1 MMNRRHPPR
10 VGGGE
15 YRRDVTAVVKWFNAT
30 KGFGFVQVTDGSPDA
45 FLHASVVEQSGHRE
59 MYEGTKIVCDIAE
72 GQKGPQ
78 VAVIH
83 RVEELGTPPAAGAGG
98 GFRPN
103 RFGDRPE
110 RGGFGGGGGFGGDRG
125 GFGAGGGGRDFGG
138 GGRDFGGGGG
148 GFGGDRGGFSGPAT
162 EVEGTVKFFNAE
174 KGFGFVTPDDGGK
187 DVYVASR
194 ALQKAGLPS
203 LNSEQRVR
211 LTVRMGQKGPMAEAV
226 QLL

>member
-15 YRRDVTAVVKWFNAT
+15 YRRDVTAVVKWFNPT

-83 RVEELGTPPAAGAGG
+83 RVEELGEPPAGGAGG

-103 RFGDRPE
+103 RFGDRPD
-110 RGGFGGGGGFGGDRG
+110 RGDRSDRGGFGGDRG
-125 GFGAGGGGRDFGG
+125 GFGGGG
-138 GGRDFGGGGG
+138 
-148 GFGGDRGGFSGPAT
+148 GGFSGPAT

-194 ALQKAGLPS
+194 ALQRAGLPS

>member
-1 MMNRRHPPR
+1 M
-10 VGGGE
+10 
-15 YRRDVTAVVKWFNAT
+15 TAVVKWFNPT

-83 RVEELGTPPAAGAGG
+83 RIEELGAPPAGG

-103 RFGDRPE
+103 RFGDGGG
-110 RGGFGGGGGFGGDRG
+110 RGGF
-125 GFGAGGGGRDFGG
+125 
-138 GGRDFGGGGG
+138 GGGG

>member
-15 YRRDVTAVVKWFNAT
+15 YRRDVTAVVKWFNPT

-83 RVEELGTPPAAGAGG
+83 RVEELGTPPVGGGAGAGG
-98 GFRPN
+98 GFRPS
-103 RFGDRPE
+103 RFGDGGG
-110 RGGFGGGGGFGGDRG
+110 RGGFGGGGGG
-125 GFGAGGGGRDFGG
+125 GFG
-138 GGRDFGGGGG
+138 
-148 GFGGDRGGFSGPAT
+148 GPAT

-194 ALQKAGLPS
+194 ALQRAGLPG

>member
-15 YRRDVTAVVKWFNAT
+15 YRRDVTAVVKWFNPT

-83 RVEELGTPPAAGAGG
+83 RVEELGTPPAGGGAGAGG
-98 GFRPN
+98 GFRPS
-103 RFGDRPE
+103 RFGDGGG
-110 RGGFGGGGGFGGDRG
+110 RGGFGGGGG
-125 GFGAGGGGRDFGG
+125 
-138 GGRDFGGGGG
+138 GG
-148 GFGGDRGGFSGPAT
+148 GFGGPAT

-194 ALQKAGLPS
+194 ALQRAGLPG

>member
-15 YRRDVTAVVKWFNAT
+15 YRRDVTAVVKWFNPT

-83 RVEELGTPPAAGAGG
+83 RVEELGAPPAGGAGAGG

-103 RFGDRPE
+103 RFGDRGD
-110 RGGFGGGGGFGGDRG
+110 RGGFGGGGGGFGGGGFGGDR
-125 GFGAGGGGRDFGG
+125 
-138 GGRDFGGGGG
+138 G